1 MKKTALAIV
10 IAIVAIGGIA
20 LGISMMHKDGKKNT
34 QTSSTPNSSGSS
46 NMNSMNSASSGSSTA
61 VATDK
66 VSIADFAFSPASITV
81 KKGTTVT
88 WTNNDSTAHT
98 VTGDDNTAIDSGTL
112 NKGDTYTFTF
122 NTAGTFA
129 YHCAFHSSMTA
140 SVTVT
145 E

>member
-10 IAIVAIGGIA
+10 IAIVAVGAIA
-20 LGISMMHKDGKKNT
+20 LGISMTHNKKST
-34 QTSSTPNSSGSS
+34 QTSSSSGSS
-46 NMNSMNSASSGSSTA
+46 NAANMSNMNNTGSDTSAA

-66 VSIADFAFSPASITV
+66 VSIENFAFSPAKITV

-98 VTGDDNTAIDSGTL
+98 VTGDDNSAIDSGTL
-112 NKGDTYTFTF
+112 NKGDTYTFKF
-122 NTAGTFA
+122 DAAGTFA